1 MKNKNYRHT
10 NERIEKILL
19 IDIYNARKTIH
30 FPKYLLLACVGSDTG
45 GGGEH

>member
-1 MKNKNYRHT
+1 MIN
-10 NERIEKILL
+10 L
-19 IDIYNARKTIH
+19 DIYDARKTIH